1 LNRLNPRSLRARLTL
16 WYSCVLVLVALILA
30 GASRWAL
37 AVSLDHALDQSL
49 RYRLIGLHGFID
61 DNSHEGLD
69 SVASKLAGL
78 DTLGELFQV
87 FGPHGELMA
96 QSNGLSRHHVST
108 QPPPDPRA
116 GMLFRRA
123 GPRWFPI
130 RMATQRVYVAG
141 QPLIIEV
148 ADPERKFEGVLKE
161 FYSVLYI
168 ALPMVLALAA
178 FGGYWLSGKALAPV
192 DQIIDDARAIDPANL
207 SARLSVPASGDEL
220 QRLSETLNQMLHRVE
235 QSILQ
240 IRRFTAD
247 ASHELRA
254 PMTLIYTA
262 AQFAL
267 RRDRSSDEL
276 KDALSKILREAKRCT
291 NLINQLLSLARS
303 DEGGGQVELI
313 STDVVPLVREVARE
327 VMMVAS
333 NKALEVSTTL
343 PEEAVRAAVDEHSF
357 RQMLLILLDNA
368 IKYTPAGGRVTV
380 SVIEETSSVAI
391 AVADTGPGI
400 PKDELPF
407 LFDRFWRADKV
418 RSRDSGGT
426 GLGLAIARQIAR
438 SHGEELGVES
448 SVGHGSTFTI
458 RLGRSG
464 GQPSTVETS
473 REQSV

>member
-1 LNRLNPRSLRARLTL
+1 MNRLIPRSLRARLTV
-16 WYSCVLVLVALILA
+16 WYSCVLILVAVILA

-61 DNSHEGLD
+61 DNSRDGLD
-69 SVASKLAGL
+69 PLALRLAGL

-108 QPPPDPRA
+108 DPPPNPEA

-123 GPRWFPI
+123 GPRWFPV
-130 RMATQRVYVAG
+130 RMATQRIYISG

-148 ADPERKFEGVLKE
+148 ADPERKFEGVLNE

-168 ALPMVLALAA
+168 ALPIVLALAA

-207 SARLSVPASGDEL
+207 SVRLSVPVSGDEL
-220 QRLSETLNQMLHRVE
+220 QRLSETLNQMLGRVE
-235 QSILQ
+235 QSVLQ
-240 IRRFTAD
+240 MRRFTAD

-276 KDALSKILREAKRCT
+276 KDALGKILREAKRCT

-303 DEGGGQVELI
+303 DEGGERVELI
-313 STDVVPLVREVARE
+313 PMNVVPLIREVARE
-327 VMMVAS
+327 VAMVAS
-333 NKALEVSTTL
+333 DKELEVSIKVT
-343 PEEAVRAAVDEHSF
+343 EDAVRAVIDEHSF
-357 RQMLLILLDNA
+357 RRMLLILLDNA
-368 IKYTPAGGRVTV
+368 IKYTPAGGRITV
-380 SVIEETSSVAI
+380 SVIEDATEVVI

-400 PKDELPF
+400 PEGELPF

-438 SHGEELGVES
+438 SHEAELAVES
-448 SVGHGSTFTI
+448 SIGHGSTFTI
-458 RLGRSG
+458 QL
-464 GQPSTVETS
+464 P
-473 REQSV
+473 REIG

>member
-1 LNRLNPRSLRARLTL
+1 MNGLRSRSLRARLTL
-16 WYSCVLVLVALILA
+16 WYSCVLVLVALILG

-37 AVSLDHALDQSL
+37 AVSLDHALDRSL
-49 RYRLIGLHGFID
+49 RYRLIGLRGFIE
-61 DNSHEGLD
+61 DNSREGLD
-69 SVASKLAGL
+69 PLAAKLVEL

-96 QSNGLSRHHVST
+96 QSNGLSRHHAGS
-108 QPPPDPRA
+108 QPPPDPGP
-116 GMLFRRA
+116 GMLFRSA
-123 GPRWFPI
+123 GPRWFPV
-130 RMATQRVYVAG
+130 RMATQRIYVAG

-148 ADPERKFEGVLKE
+148 ADPEGKFEGVLKE
-161 FYSVLYI
+161 FYSVLYLS
-168 ALPMVLALAA
+168 LPIVLALAA

-192 DQIIDDARAIDPANL
+192 DQIIDDAHAIDPANL

-220 QRLSETLNQMLHRVE
+220 QRLSETLNQMLERVE
-235 QSILQ
+235 RSVLQ
-240 IRRFTAD
+240 MRRFTAD

-254 PMTLIYTA
+254 PITLIYTA

-267 RRDRSSDEL
+267 RRDRGTDEL
-276 KDALSKILREAKRCT
+276 KDALAKVLREAKRCT

-313 STDVVPLVREVARE
+313 STDVVSLVREVAKE

-333 NKALEVSTTL
+333 EKGLEVSTNA
-343 PEEAVRAAVDEHSF
+343 PEDAVCAAIDEHSF
-357 RQMLLILLDNA
+357 RRMLLILLDNA

-380 SVIEETSSVAI
+380 SVIEDASSVTV

-400 PKDELPF
+400 PKDELPL

-438 SHGEELGVES
+438 SHGVELAVES
-448 SVGHGSTFTI
+448 SVGYGSTFTV

-464 GQPSTVETS
+464 GQPSTVEVS
-473 REQSV
+473 RERSV

>member
-16 WYSCVLVLVALILA
+16 WYCCVLVLVALILA

-61 DNSHEGLD
+61 DNSHEGLE
-69 SVASKLAGL
+69 SLAAKLAGL

-96 QSNGLSRHHVST
+96 QSNGLSRHHVGT
-108 QPPPDPRA
+108 QPPPDPGA
-116 GMLFRRA
+116 GMLFRSA

-161 FYSVLYI
+161 FDSVLYI

-207 SARLSVPASGDEL
+207 SARLSVPGSGDEL
-220 QRLSETLNQMLHRVE
+220 QRLSETLNQMLDRVE
-235 QSILQ
+235 QSILRM
-240 IRRFTAD
+240 RRFTAD

-267 RRDRSSDEL
+267 RRDRSPDEL
-276 KDALSKILREAKRCT
+276 KDALGNILREAKRCT
-291 NLINQLLSLARS
+291 NLINQLLFLARS

-313 STDVVPLVREVARE
+313 STDVVPLVREVAGE

-333 NKALEVSTTL
+333 DKALEVSTTL
-343 PEEAVRAAVDEHSF
+343 PEDAVCAAVDEHSF
-357 RQMLLILLDNA
+357 RRMLLILLDNA

-380 SVIEETSSVAI
+380 SVMEETSSVAI

-418 RSRDSGGT
+418 RSRDSGGA

-438 SHGEELGVES
+438 SHGAELTVET
-448 SVGHGSTFTI
+448 SVDRGSTFTI
-458 RLGRSG
+458 RLGRLG
-464 GQPSTVETS
+464 GQPATVETS